1 MQSLFGQMQ
10 SQMCSSA
17 QLYSTIT
24 FCLLDFRRPQCYTVA
39 VRIAFLIRVFLR
51 AAFPMA
57 VGKRLICLPEKTHL
71 QIRVG

>member
-24 FCLLDFRRPQCYTVA
+24 FCLLDFQRPQCYTVA
-39 VRIAFLIRVFLR
+39 VRIALFRLGFLTCRFSDGSRISGFFVDLT
-51 AAFPMA
+51 
-57 VGKRLICLPEKTHL
+57 I
-71 QIRVG
+71 Q